1 MNIILFALYLIL
13 TTAGLLFL
21 KAGAGGLGASISHS
35 LLTINIDMYMIIGLI
50 CYVFSFIIFNLVLS
64 RVNLS
69 FIYPISAGLVNIA
82 VIIASVLIFK
92 EKVTTFGIMGM
103 VIVIIGIVVMN
114 IK

>member
-1 MNIILFALYLIL
+1 MNIILLALYLIL

-21 KAGAGGLGASISHS
+21 KAGSGGLGIGISQS
-35 LLTINIDMYMIIGLI
+35 LLTVNVDIYMIIGLI
-50 CYVFSFIIFNLVLS
+50 CYVFSFLIFNIVLS

-92 EKVTTFGIMGM
+92 EKITGFGIAGM